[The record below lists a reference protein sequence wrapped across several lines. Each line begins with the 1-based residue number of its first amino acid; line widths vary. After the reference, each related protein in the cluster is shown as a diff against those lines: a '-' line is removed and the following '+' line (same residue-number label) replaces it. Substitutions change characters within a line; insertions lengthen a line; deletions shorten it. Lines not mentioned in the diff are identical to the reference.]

1 MQTIPRPADCGRGG
15 RSRAREGPS
24 TTAAAG
30 HGVRT
35 GQARTASAD
44 DWVVDPSSDRPAR
57 WTREDLIQ
65 VEYDLYSHMLSEAER
80 KRHDDPVY
88 MSSRFLEI
96 DVADVLLL
104 NTSVPMID
112 ADAVRLELGRQLA
125 VLPRDAVSAP
135 RFDEPVTWAEV
146 RLGAERVRVPEYL
159 GLRAPAGS
167 LAPVPLVV
175 RSWPRPN
182 QLDYF
187 VQVCARES
195 DREEAESYVENLR
208 ASASDERSPHRRR
221 ILEIGTG
228 RFGLE
233 VTVVALEAIA
243 REDLVLGDDVW
254 EAIRRNV
261 DRMFDRMDRLAAAGL
276 GTNRG
281 LVLSGPPGTGKSA
294 LCRALAHEY
303 DGKVTVAII
312 SASAGQYL
320 LKNTYEHLDRLAPAL
335 VLVEDLDLLVGD
347 RDHHERGPLVEFL
360 TVLDGLMT
368 HHGGVVTVATTNDA
382 KMIDD
387 AAIRAARFDQ
397 VVPLALPDA
406 GQRRDILGVYL
417 RSVSHEADLDA
428 LARRADGL
436 SGADLRE
443 VVRSA
448 VLDAEAN
455 VVSHDELSASLERRR
470 AFVDRLPVGFVA

>member
-1 MQTIPRPADCGRGG
+1 M
-15 RSRAREGPS
+15 E
-24 TTAAAG
+24 
-30 HGVRT
+30 
-35 GQARTASAD
+35 
-44 DWVVDPSSDRPAR
+44 PSSDHPAQ

-65 VEYDLYSHMLSEAER
+65 VEYALYSHMLSEAER

-88 MSSRFLEI
+88 MSGRFLE
-96 DVADVLLL
+96 VEVGDVLVL

-125 VLPRDAVSAP
+125 GLPAEAVSAP
-135 RFDEPVTWAEV
+135 RFDEPVTWGEV
-146 RLGAERVRVPEYL
+146 PLGVETVRVPDYL
-159 GLRAPAGS
+159 GLRSPAGALAPA
-167 LAPVPLVV
+167 PLVV

-195 DREEAESYVENLR
+195 DRQHAESYVEDLR

-228 RFGLE
+228 RYGLE
-233 VTVVALEAIA
+233 VTVVALEPIA
-243 REDLVLGDDVW
+243 REDLVLGEDVW
-254 EAIRRNV
+254 DAVHRNV
-261 DRMFDRMDRLAAAGL
+261 DRMFDRMHRLAAAGL

-281 LVLSGPPGTGKSA
+281 FVLSGPPGTGKSA
-294 LCRALAHEY
+294 LCRALALEY
-303 DGKVTVAII
+303 EGKVTVAII

-335 VLVEDLDLLVGD
+335 VLIEDLDLLVGD
-347 RDHHERGPLVEFL
+347 RDHYERGPLVEFL

-397 VVPLALPDA
+397 VVPLALPDEH
-406 GQRRDILGVYL
+406 QRRDILAVYL
-417 RSVSHEADLDA
+417 RSVAHEGDLDA
-428 LARRADGL
+428 LAQRAEGL

-448 VLDAEAN
+448 VLDSQAD
-455 VVSHDELSASLERRR
+455 VVSHDELSQSLERRR
-470 AFVDRLPVGFVA
+470 AFVERLPVGFVA